1 MFRKLLIILSFL
13 LLNSCKVWDYDA
25 SNILTNNN
33 NFVTDNY
40 LDLNLYG
47 EEDFYITSFIWP
59 DHAPYTNIFEIT
71 AETNAE
77 SGQEVRWHSSHEYHL
92 DNEDYIDIFDVVEDS
107 ITFVDRNGY
116 SIANLVVTP
125 SFIQDTIYIYSEFI
139 DNNDIYYR
147 DTLKFMLTW

>member
-47 EEDFYITSFIWP
+47 EDDFYITSWVWP
-59 DHAPYTNIFEIT
+59 PHAPYTNIFEIT
-71 AETNAE
+71 AVAWFICGCGVIFGIIGIILLATSRDINNETKVMIIQKDLNE
-77 SGQEVRWHSSHEYHL
+77 TTIDGVRAFAGYC
-92 DNEDYIDIFDVVEDS
+92 
-107 ITFVDRNGY
+107 TFCG
-116 SIANLVVTP
+116 TP
-125 SFIQDTIYIYSEFI
+125 FHNSKVNFCSNCGNT
-139 DNNDIYYR
+139 R
-147 DTLKFMLTW
+147 

>member
-59 DHAPYTNIFEIT
+59 DYAPYTNIFEIT
-71 AETNAE
+71 AKTNAE
-77 SGQEVRWHSSHEYHL
+77 PGQEVRWHSSHEYHL